1 MTLEQTIQRMFNKT
15 PMLFRN
21 RDECLNHLFCVIGN
35 EYEWINGQLVDVCS
49 DDSNDSIEL
58 KGGDIAKQTIFDPM
72 YDKWRE
78 SCPFEWYEA
87 HEGYSYI
94 YVYPKDIQPDWL
106 KGIEET
112 RKKLGI

>member
-1 MTLEQTIQRMFNKT
+1 
-15 PMLFRN
+15 
-21 RDECLNHLFCVIGN
+21 
-35 EYEWINGQLVDVCS
+35 
-49 DDSNDSIEL
+49 
-58 KGGDIAKQTIFDPM
+58 M